1 MDINYQANWQWAQIH
16 ADPNSIIH
24 YRGVVGCGKTSGSVM
39 HTFVKAH
46 NQEPNRNNIR
56 QRRTG
61 VVRATAPRLK
71 TTVMLTYEDW
81 FGDVETGGLLK
92 WKKSPPMSATCRMP
106 SIYNDGT
113 ILEWEITFLA
123 LDREEDVEIL
133 KSREF
138 SDLYFC
144 EAMEMKKNIIDAAR
158 GRIGRFPPR
167 NKGVLCTSP
176 QMILDYNSP
185 PIDHFLATLELEDRP
200 SSHSFYVAPPAVI
213 WRDGEGWIVNK
224 DGATDVE
231 ALNLENLQ
239 PNYYELQ
246 LEGADEQYINVMLA
260 NNFGSLKSE
269 RRVFA
274 NYDDSTHAA
283 NTNVLPLRGVPIIVG
298 LDAGLTPAA
307 VFCQLTHTGQ
317 VIILDE
323 LVTEDCGMSQFVEEY
338 LKPKMISEYR
348 TFDYRVVV
356 DPAATQRAQTD
367 MTSCYDILRRAG
379 IPVKTASSNKLVDRI
394 DAVDYFLRRLADGKP
409 SFLLS
414 PKCSVLRRGLISEYK
429 YRKVVGQDRF
439 HEIPEKNSYS
449 HVMDALQY
457 ACLEVAA
464 PKKVRRWA
472 GRYPGGKRYNPA
484 SAKAG
489 Y

>member
-1 MDINYQANWQWAQIH
+1 MDLNYQANWQWAKIH
-16 ADPNSIIH
+16 ADPSSILF

-39 HTFVKAH
+39 HTFLKA
-46 NQEPNRNNIR
+46 NDQEPNKYNVR

-71 TTVMLTYEDW
+71 TTVMLTYEEW
-81 FGDVETGGLLK
+81 FGDAEKGTGFLN
-92 WKKSPPMSATCRMP
+92 WKRSSPMTATCKIP
-106 SIYNDGT
+106 SIHNDGT
-113 ILEWEITFLA
+113 TLDWEISFLA

-158 GRIGRFPPR
+158 GRIGRFPAM
-167 NKGVLCTSP
+167 NKGVLCTAP

-185 PIDHFLATLELEDRP
+185 PIDHFLAKLELEERP
-200 SSHSFYVAPPAVI
+200 ESHAFYVAPPAVK
-213 WRDGEGWIVNK
+213 WVDGKGWLENP
-224 DGATDVE
+224 E
-231 ALNLENLQ
+231 AINLENLP
-239 PNYYELQ
+239 PNYYKLQ
-246 LEGADEQYINVMLA
+246 LEGADQQYINVMLA

-274 NYDDSTHAA
+274 NYDDSVHAA
-283 NTNVLPLRGVPIIVG
+283 QHNILPMRGVPIVIG

-307 VFCQLTHTGQ
+307 IFCQLSPMGQ
-317 VIILDE
+317 L
-323 LVTEDCGMSQFVEEY
+323 LVLEEIVTNDCGMSQFVEEY
-338 LKPKMISEYR
+338 LKPKMMVDYR
-348 TFDYRVVV
+348 SFDYRVVV

-379 IPVKTASSNKLVDRI
+379 VPVQTANSNKLVDRI
-394 DAVDYFLRRLADGKP
+394 DSVDYFLRRMVEGKP
-409 SFLLS
+409 GFLLS
-414 PKCSVLRRGLISEYK
+414 PKCAVARRGLIAEYRYK
-429 YRKVVGQDRF
+429 KVVGQDRF
-439 HEIPEKNSYS
+439 HEVPEKNSYS
-449 HVMDALQY
+449 HIMDALQY
-457 ACLEVAA
+457 ACLDLAA
-464 PKKVRRWA
+464 PRVVRRWE

-484 SAKAG
+484 SSQAG